1 MHDNLTIIIVVI
13 VVSIILLLIA
23 ALLFASVLRRVRNAR
38 TYQKLDI
45 LRLEYQHRVQQAIH
59 TGGMDILK
67 EVLYTRPGSL
77 AWRAVE
83 DVLLGLQTDPIRS
96 AELKLLFLHL
106 GYVAYYEKRL
116 TGRNVLSR
124 ASAIDKLGRMGAEQS
139 VPKLCALLDDRNLEI
154 LSVTVRALSRIG
166 LKAGLLAIVERL
178 PNLLGRSQVTRKAM
192 ETALLNFGQQ
202 AVACLVECH
211 SHDTDPWIMSCVLET
226 LSYLPPDTR
235 SANLALEHL
244 GSSHAEVRSKALKVL
259 GRTGTTGTLCPPGQV
274 LPLLEDPV
282 WFVRLQAVKTAREIV
297 GEAAA
302 RPIGK
307 LLFDSNWRVRSEAAL
322 ALTRLGDCAVDVFL
336 DALMTKD
343 TYAKESICEEIE
355 KTHCMDRLIEALGA
369 DDEAM
374 RKKSWEILRIMHS
387 LRFSTPLTE
396 FLVGAG
402 SERIKGEVRRLLQ
415 TEAAR

>member
-1 MHDNLTIIIVVI
+1 
-13 VVSIILLLIA
+13 
-23 ALLFASVLRRVRNAR
+23 VRNAR

-45 LRLEYQHRVQQAIH
+45 LRLEYRQRVQQGLHAS
-59 TGGMDILK
+59 GMDVL
-67 EVLYTRPGSL
+67 EEALYTRPGSL

-83 DVLLGLQTDPIRS
+83 EVLLGLPADQIRN
-96 AELKLLFLHL
+96 ADVKRLFLHL

-116 TGRNVLSR
+116 MGRNVLSR

-139 VPKLCALLDDRNLEI
+139 VPKLCSLLDDKNLEI
-154 LSVTVRALSRIG
+154 VSVTVRALSRIG
-166 LKAGLLAIVERL
+166 LNEGLLAIVDRL

-202 AVACLVECH
+202 AVTCLVECH

-226 LSYLPPDTR
+226 LSYLPPDMR

-244 GSSHAEVRSKALKVL
+244 QSSHAEVRSKALKVL
-259 GRTGTTGTLCPPGQV
+259 GRTGPTVTSCRAEQV

-282 WFVRLQAVKTAREIV
+282 WFVRLQAIKTATGIA
-297 GEAAA
+297 GDAAA

-322 ALTRLGDCAVDVFL
+322 ALTRLGNCAVDVFL
-336 DALMTKD
+336 DALMTQD

-355 KTHCMDRLIEALGA
+355 KTHCMDQLIEALGA